1 MRVSTETRSRSASPT
16 VPERQSSQE
25 QWANSP
31 NATERHSWFAVEES
45 WSHAAVRK
53 ISGIAVPIG
62 LVEIILSYW
71 H

>member
-1 MRVSTETRSRSASPT
+1 MRLSTETRSRSASPT

-25 QWANSP
+25 LWANSP
-31 NATERHSWFAVEES
+31 NATERHSWSALEES

-62 LVEIILSYW
+62 LVEIISCW

>member
-25 QWANSP
+25 QWTNSP
-31 NATERHSWFAVEES
+31 NATERHSWSALEES

-53 ISGIAVPIG
+53 ISGVAVRIG
-62 LVEIILSYW
+62 FVEIISCW